1 MKKFHLLT
9 AVCAVA
15 GAMFVTAC
23 ASVIPEGEAP
33 EAMFAPI
40 ADDAAAAVMEAK
52 EAQDITPGV
61 YVADKLK
68 DILTVKQQPGMS
80 SDEDGMLRIRVTAE
94 TSELPFF
101 TWLVF
106 PNRTYKITYRFI
118 WFDENGKVQKAMTPV
133 DCREVMPGNP
143 VRFSAKAKE
152 LRSKKFALVLTAGCS
167 GKCEKA
173 EAPAEKK

>member
-23 ASVIPEGEAP
+23 ASVVPEGEAP

-40 ADDAAAAVMEAK
+40 ADDAAVAVMEAK

-68 DILTVKQQPGMS
+68 DILTVKQ
-80 SDEDGMLRIRVTAE
+80 
-94 TSELPFF
+94 
-101 TWLVF
+101 
-106 PNRTYKITYRFI
+106 
-118 WFDENGKVQKAMTPV
+118 
-133 DCREVMPGNP
+133 
-143 VRFSAKAKE
+143 
-152 LRSKKFALVLTAGCS
+152 
-167 GKCEKA
+167 
-173 EAPAEKK
+173 